1 MSEINN
7 AGSSGPPPLPAFDPT
22 NVQTYQAS
30 CHCGT
35 VAYTVTLSPPLPEW
49 KVVSCNC
56 SICQRN
62 GYTLVYPSREQL
74 HISSGEDLLKSYSFG
89 SRKNLHKFCGQCG
102 SSVFFDP
109 RMKEFGEGGG
119 LDLLGINV
127 SPDFFLSS
135 ELQVYGMQVRM
146 FHDVD
151 LEALDIVH
159 VDNRSEGKESV
170 KSGSSN

>member
-1 MSEINN
+1 MSEN
-7 AGSSGPPPLPAFDPT
+7 SGPPPLPAFDPT
-22 NVQTYQAS
+22 NMETYTAG

-35 VAYTVTLSPPLPEW
+35 VSYTVTLSPRLPEQ

-62 GYTLVYPSREQL
+62 GYYLVYPSREQMKVDT
-74 HISSGEDLLKSYSFG
+74 GEDALKSYTFG
-89 SRKNLHKFCGQCG
+89 PKKSLHMFCGQCG

-127 SPDFFLSS
+127 SLSIVAFS
-135 ELQVYGMQVRM
+135 CNILANCDQVRM
-146 FHDVD
+146 FHDVNVEE
-151 LEALDIVH
+151 LNLIH
-159 VDNRSEGKESV
+159 VDNRS
-170 KSGSSN
+170 KSDGRSS